1 MGVPQTNDLPLR
13 NVRVADF
20 TWAAAGPFST
30 LLLASLGAEV
40 IKISSARAMGGFPAQ
55 RAADIDRYLNYNK
68 MGITLDL
75 TTPEGSN
82 LARELISVSDLV
94 MENYRPGTMAR
105 FGLSYGELVE
115 VKPDVVM
122 VSSSSLGAEGPES
135 RYTGF
140 APIFATMA
148 GLSHVTGYA
157 DGIPTELRLMVDY
170 TVGYTAAYAALVAV
184 YHQRATGRGQYVDLA
199 SRDAMAALIGE
210 RFLESQLNGPRANP
224 RTGNRDDV
232 MAPHGVYRCRGD
244 DAWITIAVA
253 TDDEW
258 RALCRAMGR
267 QDWPEDPRYSDRY
280 ARWTNQGDLD
290 RGVEAWTREHTPFEA
305 MERLQR
311 AGVAAVP
318 SYSARDLFEDPH
330 LLERGVS
337 ERVKPPSGDGH
348 TVIAAPWL
356 LDGERPGARRHAPYP
371 GEDNPPVFQDLL
383 GLAPER
389 FQELVDQGVIR

>member
-1 MGVPQTNDLPLR
+1 MGVSQINDLPLR

-40 IKISSARAMGGFPAQ
+40 VKISSARATGGFPAQ

-75 TTPEGSN
+75 TTPQGSA

-115 VKPDVVM
+115 VKPDIVM

-148 GLSHVTGYA
+148 GLSHITGYE

-170 TVGYTAAYAALVAV
+170 TVGYTAAYAALVAL

-199 SRDAMAALIGE
+199 SRDAMASLMGE
-210 RFLESQLNGPRANP
+210 RFLEAQLNDCPANP
-224 RTGNRDDV
+224 RMGNRDDI
-232 MAPHGVYRCRGD
+232 MAPHGVYRCTGEET
-244 DAWITIAVA
+244 WVTIAIA
-253 TDDEW
+253 TQDEW
-258 RALCRAMGR
+258 QALCDAIGR
-267 QDWPEDPRYSDRY
+267 QDWLQDPRYSDPY
-280 ARWTNQGDLD
+280 ARWTNQEELD
-290 RGVEAWTREHTPFEA
+290 RGLETWTRERTPS
-305 MERLQR
+305 R
-311 AGVAAVP
+311 
-318 SYSARDLFEDPH
+318 
-330 LLERGVS
+330 
-337 ERVKPPSGDGH
+337 
-348 TVIAAPWL
+348 
-356 LDGERPGARRHAPYP
+356 
-371 GEDNPPVFQDLL
+371 
-383 GLAPER
+383 
-389 FQELVDQGVIR
+389 